1 VHESA
6 QPGQK
11 DRLHEARLVVLAQAG
26 DRSALAELLKALQSN
41 LFGYIRH
48 LVGPDGAED
57 VLQDVFIEIYR
68 HLRALN
74 EPLYFRAWA
83 YRISTRGSF
92 RFLRKRKLWQERHE
106 EDVEMD
112 ELAGEPFDT
121 RRISADLTCMMDA
134 VTPASRAVLLLHYQE
149 DLSIQEIAAILQLST
164 GTVKSRL
171 AYGLK
176 TLRAASNHKTTERKT
191 P

>member
-1 VHESA
+1 MHESA

-26 DRSALAELLKALQSN
+26 DRSALEELLKALQSN

-68 HLRALN
+68 HLRALD
-74 EPLYFRAWA
+74 EPLYFRAWV

-112 ELAGEPFDT
+112 ELPAGSFDST
-121 RRISADLTCMMDA
+121 TVSDELAGWMGT
-134 VTPASRAVLLLHYQE
+134 VTPASRAVLLLHYKE
-149 DLSIQEIAAILQLST
+149 DLSLQEVAAILQLSA

-176 TLRAASNHKTTERKT
+176 TLRNAMERKT